1 MKPFEI
7 AYLFLEPFLPALR
20 RQVRKRL
27 LRIAKAYPIR
37 PKLLDVGARK
47 SQYTIGVPADVTIT
61 DLPRKTEI
69 QSKLNLGI
77 NDRIIQQ
84 LYARRSN
91 VRQILY
97 DDMTCSSLPDN
108 SFDCVVAVEVLEH
121 VEKDDL
127 FVEQV
132 YRVLTPGGVFLM
144 TTPNGDFVSN
154 TNPDHV
160 RHYTKEQLTAK
171 LSRCF
176 VNVHVEYAVRDGFFY
191 ERSQKSWSVEKPFQ
205 TILSM
210 VGAFINQIQ
219 SGQAAIKHQSEGTRH
234 LFALAYK
241 PGCVSPGAEQC
252 SQMNFAF

>member
-20 RQVRKRL
+20 RQVRKNV
-27 LRIAKAYPIR
+27 LRIVKAYATR
-37 PKLLDVGARK
+37 PQLLDVGGRK
-47 SQYTIGVPADVTIT
+47 SQYTIGVPADITIT
-61 DLPRKTEI
+61 DLPRTTEI

-77 NDRIIQQ
+77 HDRIVQQ
-84 LYARRSN
+84 IYARRSN
-91 VRQILY
+91 VCRILY

-108 SFDCVVAVEVLEH
+108 SFDCVLAIEVLEH

-127 FVEQV
+127 FIEQV
-132 YRVLTPGGVFLM
+132 YRVLKPGGIFLM

-176 VNVHVEYAVRDGFFY
+176 VDVQVEYAIRDGFFY
-191 ERSQKSWSVEKPFQ
+191 ERSQKSWSVKKPFQ

-210 VGAFINQIQ
+210 MGAFINQIQ
-219 SGQAAIKHQSEGTRH
+219 SSQVAIKHRSEGTRH
-234 LFALAYK
+234 LFALACK
-241 PGCVSPGAEQC
+241 PQCMSPRIE
-252 SQMNFAF
+252 